1 MRSHRG
7 MTLLELSVALAVGG
21 AALSIGGAAV
31 ATLLDRRESVLADA
45 EVNGRALAARR
56 MIVAWVADV
65 RAGAPAE
72 GILDGRRGIRRSPSG
87 DMADDSISFLTAADG
102 ALQHVRLF
110 VDRSADRSAL
120 VADIGAVDVA
130 PRRVVLA
137 ADVAGL
143 EVSYLTSAFGRREWR
158 RTWNGALWPAAVE
171 LRLVASSGTALPAP
185 LRLPITVP
193 LGGGQ

>member
-56 MIVAWVADV
+56 IIVAWVADV
-65 RAGAPAE
+65 RAGAP
-72 GILDGRRGIRRSPSG
+72 GDDILDGRRGIRRSPSG
-87 DMADDSISFLTAADG
+87 DMADDSISFVTAADG
-102 ALQHVRLF
+102 ALQHVHLF
-110 VDRSADRSAL
+110 VDRAADRPAL
-120 VADIGAVDVA
+120 VADISPAGAA
-130 PRRVVLA
+130 RRRVVLA
-137 ADVAGL
+137 VDVAGL
-143 EVSYLTSAFGRREWR
+143 EVSYLTSAIGRREWR
-158 RTWNGALWPAAVE
+158 RSWNGALWPSAVV
-171 LRLVASSGTALPAP
+171 LRLVAAGGSALPAP

-193 LGGGQ
+193 LGSGQ